1 MSKERATC
9 MSGDASGFLWTLAT
23 MCSSMASMS
32 MSMLTPRLAEMGMI
46 GAFSAIVPL
55 TNSLIC
61 L

>member
-1 MSKERATC
+1 
-9 MSGDASGFLWTLAT
+9 MSGGASTSLTTLET

-46 GAFSAIVPL
+46 GAFSAMVPL